1 MKFGKTN
8 HRTLEWTLQSFKD
21 VVFKLYFSCRLF
33 FFFQLRSYSE
43 IRCTKT
49 EANRISEAEAEGWRS
64 VASLVLWTSVLPSRC
79 SKLWG
84 TQAESELSGNSRTFL
99 ILLRLQE
106 TVMSQG
112 QWQSPDLT
120 SLFLTLSPVLL
131 PMYLS
136 AACHGWMDGWLPQT
150 VKKTGIGFI
159 SSLL

>member
-1 MKFGKTN
+1 
-8 HRTLEWTLQSFKD
+8 
-21 VVFKLYFSCRLF
+21 
-33 FFFQLRSYSE
+33 
-43 IRCTKT
+43 
-49 EANRISEAEAEGWRS
+49 
-64 VASLVLWTSVLPSRC
+64 
-79 SKLWG
+79 
-84 TQAESELSGNSRTFL
+84 
-99 ILLRLQE
+99 
-106 TVMSQG
+106 MSQG